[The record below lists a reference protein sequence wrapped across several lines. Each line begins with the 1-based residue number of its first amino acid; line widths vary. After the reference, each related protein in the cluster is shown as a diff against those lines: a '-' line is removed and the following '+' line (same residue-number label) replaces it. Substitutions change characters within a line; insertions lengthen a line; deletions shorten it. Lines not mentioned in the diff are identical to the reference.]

1 MSVYNHYE
9 RLRGTMSEINN
20 KYLTVSALSA
30 YLKRKFD
37 ADPYLA
43 KVYVTGEIS
52 NMGRRRGPHLYFSIK
67 DSEGNAVISASMFGY
82 QKRIKFQPEEGMKIN
97 AVGRVELYEPRGSYS
112 LILESMSPDG
122 VGELFLA
129 YEQLKKRLQAEG
141 LFDLPKKNIP
151 LFPKKIAVVTSPTGA
166 VIEDIARTVQRRFPT
181 AQVILFPAVVQGD
194 KAAPTIIRQ
203 LNRIDDMAFD
213 TIIVG
218 RGGGSIEDLWAFN
231 DEQLARTIAALKTP
245 VISSVGHETDNTLAD
260 FVADRR
266 AATPTAAAELAT
278 PITLAQI
285 QSRLQELQVRQL
297 TRIQQIIATQKQR
310 LNRMTEHV
318 IFKQPD
324 RLYTGYNQRVDQAAR
339 LLVQLTHQRLIN
351 AQHDYTTLVQR
362 QQQLQQHLLQPSQ
375 EKLQLLGAKL
385 DLVSP
390 LKILTRG
397 YAIVTKN
404 EQVVRSVNV
413 LNKDDEIN
421 VRFADGNAVANITGV
436 KHE

>member
-9 RLRGTMSEINN
+9 RLRGTMSETNN

-218 RGGGSIEDLWAFN
+218 RGGGSIEDLWVFN

-351 AQHDYTTLVQR
+351 AQHDYTTLVHR

-421 VRFADGNAVANITGV
+421 VRFADGSAVANITGV

>member
-9 RLRGTMSEINN
+9 RLRGTMSETNN

-203 LNRIDDMAFD
+203 LNRIDAMAFD

-297 TRIQQIIATQKQR
+297 TRIQQIITTQKQR

-324 RLYTGYNQRVDQAAR
+324 RLYTGYNQRVDQAAK

-397 YAIVTKN
+397 YAIVTQN

-421 VRFADGNAVANITGV
+421 VRLADGSAVANITGV

>member
-9 RLRGTMSEINN
+9 RLRGTMSETNN

-203 LNRIDDMAFD
+203 LNRIDAMAFD

-218 RGGGSIEDLWAFN
+218 RGGGSIEDLWVFN

-421 VRFADGNAVANITGV
+421 VRLADGSAVANITGV